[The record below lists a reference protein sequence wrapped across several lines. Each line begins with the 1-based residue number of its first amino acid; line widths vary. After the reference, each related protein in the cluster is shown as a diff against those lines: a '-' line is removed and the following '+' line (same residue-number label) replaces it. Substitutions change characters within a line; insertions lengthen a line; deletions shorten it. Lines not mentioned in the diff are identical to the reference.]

1 MTLFIDH
8 YHLIR
13 ENIMKHTTLA
23 ATLIAAGILLTT
35 GSANA
40 ALVSVLGGQAINDT
54 DRNIVWAADANL
66 AASNTFGLA
75 TGVNLGNDSV
85 GNASIIQANGFMSLG
100 GAQKWISA
108 MNAAN
113 YLGYNDWRLPS
124 TTDTGVL
131 GMQTSNNGTD
141 GGYNNPTTSE
151 LSHLFYSELGNKGQ
165 YNTSGVIQTV
175 YGLNNTGPFTNFQ
188 SNWYWSGTE
197 YAPNPNNAWLFN
209 TFYGLQSNGL
219 KSVSHFAL
227 AVRSGQIASVPEADT
242 CALLI
247 AGLGLMGF
255 LARRKAA

>member
-66 AASNTFGLA
+66 AATNTFGVSGINSNGSMTWDTA
-75 TGVNLGNDSV
+75 TS
-85 GNASIIQANGFMSLG
+85 
-100 GAQKWISA
+100 WIAA

-113 YLGYNDWRLPS
+113 YLGYNDWRLP
-124 TTDTGVL
+124 TTTPVAGD
-131 GMQTSNNGTD
+131 SNFNYNFSYDGTTD
-141 GGYNNPTTSE
+141 GGYNNTASE
-151 LSHLFYSELGNKGQ
+151 MGHLFYSELGNKGLYDTAGNPQ
-165 YNTSGVIQTV
+165 AY
-175 YGLNNTGPFTNFQ
+175 YGLTNTGPFTHFQ
-188 SNWYWSGTE
+188 SNGYWSGTE
-197 YAPNPNNAWLFN
+197 YAPYPGLAWVFS
-209 TFYGLQSNGL
+209 TGHGLQGDTIKNVDL
-219 KSVSHFAL
+219 FAL
-227 AVRSGQIASVPEADT
+227 AVRPGQIAAVPEPETFAM
-242 CALLI
+242 LM

-255 LARRKAA
+255 VARRKQA